1 MMESHMFVKRKVLVA
16 LGASLALLLP
26 VHPGSAEKA
35 AAPGDRTVYEVTA
48 VDAAARTKVANT
60 GVDVLGM
67 NGDKLTVIAERSQF
81 RTLRATGLAIKAT
94 GDADAQ
100 LAALGKADVGHPG
113 VGITDFPAGYA
124 GYHNYAEMTAEL
136 NQTVTD
142 HPNLV
147 RLSSIGKSY
156 QGRDLW
162 ALKISNNPA
171 VDQAKPEVLFTCNQH
186 AREHL
191 TVEMCLHIIKRYTD
205 GYATTPA
212 IKSLVDSREIWVV
225 PSVNPD
231 GAEYDI
237 AAGTLRGW
245 RKNRQPNSTATGT
258 DPNRNWGYQWG
269 CCGGSSGSGSSETYR
284 GPSAFSAPEVARVRD
299 FVNSRVVGGVQQ
311 IKSHIDWHT
320 YSELILWPYGYTYA
334 DTAPGLNADEANAFA
349 TLGRQ
354 MAASNGYT
362 PQQAS
367 DLYITDGG
375 VDDWMWA
382 THKIWSYTFEMYPK
396 NGSGLNGFYPQ
407 DTQIAPQTTRNNGAV
422 DLFLSYSDC
431 VPRIIG
437 RTC

>member
-1 MMESHMFVKRKVLVA
+1 
-16 LGASLALLLP
+16 
-26 VHPGSAEKA
+26 
-35 AAPGDRTVYEVTA
+35 
-48 VDAAARTKVANT
+48 
-60 GVDVLGM
+60 
-67 NGDKLTVIAERSQF
+67 
-81 RTLRATGLAIKAT
+81 
-94 GDADAQ
+94 
-100 LAALGKADVGHPG
+100 
-113 VGITDFPAGYA
+113 
-124 GYHNYAEMTAEL
+124 
-136 NQTVTD
+136 
-142 HPNLV
+142 
-147 RLSSIGKSY
+147 
-156 QGRDLW
+156 
-162 ALKISNNPA
+162 
-171 VDQAKPEVLFTCNQH
+171 
-186 AREHL
+186 
-191 TVEMCLHIIKRYTD
+191 
-205 GYATTPA
+205 
-212 IKSLVDSREIWVV
+212 
-225 PSVNPD
+225 
-231 GAEYDI
+231 
-237 AAGTLRGW
+237 
-245 RKNRQPNSTATGT
+245 
-258 DPNRNWGYQWG
+258 
-269 CCGGSSGSGSSETYR
+269 
-284 GPSAFSAPEVARVRD
+284 
-299 FVNSRVVGGVQQ
+299 VQQ